1 MRTKHLLMAI
11 ATLLVAGCSQNEI
24 TEVRTGGNPTVG
36 FDVYTGVATRG
47 TDVSTTTMQGT
58 CDETH
63 YGGFGIMGYYTGS
76 KNWDEAKGTVTPS
89 FMFNQKVTYDTNA
102 NEWTYSP
109 TKYWPNNTTDKVSFF
124 AYAPY
129 ESNVS
134 GGRVGIVTSQIDDT
148 GIPSIDFTLKE
159 ATKID
164 EMVDL
169 VVAEE
174 LNKTA
179 QDEAIQFNF
188 RHTLSKINFK
198 AKLGAD
204 YSGLDGTSS
213 FIYITHMWIIGQK
226 GGSLSFDQTNKLTN
240 ENSKFYTKATWKDLH
255 WDYENATIA
264 EGDYSIEKIMKM
276 EEKEITEIWADGT
289 EKSIKG
295 IILKKGNKETPVD
308 LFKKDQYLY
317 LIPINDNAEEVAAD
331 GAGGCTSG
339 DIQIGF
345 HYDIVSKTADSSD
358 DNPKYAVSH
367 LETAVSLPAN
377 HMKRGKFY
385 TYTFTISLKEIKVS
399 AAKVNDWG
407 SVTGNFDV
415 N

>member
-1 MRTKHLLMAI
+1 MAI

-24 TEVRTGGNPTVG
+24 TEVRTVGNPAVG

-174 LNKTA
+174 LTK
-179 QDEAIQFNF
+179 QHKM
-188 RHTLSKINFK
+188 RP
-198 AKLGAD
+198 
-204 YSGLDGTSS
+204 Y
-213 FIYITHMWIIGQK
+213 
-226 GGSLSFDQTNKLTN
+226 
-240 ENSKFYTKATWKDLH
+240 NS
-255 WDYENATIA
+255 
-264 EGDYSIEKIMKM
+264 
-276 EEKEITEIWADGT
+276 
-289 EKSIKG
+289 
-295 IILKKGNKETPVD
+295 
-308 LFKKDQYLY
+308 
-317 LIPINDNAEEVAAD
+317 
-331 GAGGCTSG
+331 TSG
-339 DIQIGF
+339 IHF
-345 HYDIVSKTADSSD
+345 
-358 DNPKYAVSH
+358 
-367 LETAVSLPAN
+367 
-377 HMKRGKFY
+377 
-385 TYTFTISLKEIKVS
+385 LK
-399 AAKVNDWG
+399 
-407 SVTGNFDV
+407 
-415 N
+415 

>member
-1 MRTKHLLMAI
+1 
-11 ATLLVAGCSQNEI
+11 
-24 TEVRTGGNPTVG
+24 
-36 FDVYTGVATRG
+36 
-47 TDVSTTTMQGT
+47 
-58 CDETH
+58 
-63 YGGFGIMGYYTGS
+63 
-76 KNWDEAKGTVTPS
+76 
-89 FMFNQKVTYDTNA
+89 
-102 NEWTYSP
+102 
-109 TKYWPNNTTDKVSFF
+109 
-124 AYAPY
+124 
-129 ESNVS
+129 
-134 GGRVGIVTSQIDDT
+134 
-148 GIPSIDFTLKE
+148 
-159 ATKID
+159 
-164 EMVDL
+164 
-169 VVAEE
+169 
-174 LNKTA
+174 
-179 QDEAIQFNF
+179 
-188 RHTLSKINFK
+188 
-198 AKLGAD
+198 
-204 YSGLDGTSS
+204 
-213 FIYITHMWIIGQK
+213 
-226 GGSLSFDQTNKLTN
+226 
-240 ENSKFYTKATWKDLH
+240 
-255 WDYENATIA
+255 
-264 EGDYSIEKIMKM
+264 M

>member
-24 TEVRTGGNPTVG
+24 TEVRTGGNPAVG

-76 KNWDEAKGTVTPS
+76 KNWNEAKGTVTPS
-89 FMFNQKVTYDTNA
+89 FKINQKVTYAADA

-188 RHTLSKINFK
+188 RHTLSKIN
-198 AKLGAD
+198 
-204 YSGLDGTSS
+204 T
-213 FIYITHMWIIGQK
+213 
-226 GGSLSFDQTNKLTN
+226 
-240 ENSKFYTKATWKDLH
+240 
-255 WDYENATIA
+255 
-264 EGDYSIEKIMKM
+264 
-276 EEKEITEIWADGT
+276 
-289 EKSIKG
+289 
-295 IILKKGNKETPVD
+295 
-308 LFKKDQYLY
+308 
-317 LIPINDNAEEVAAD
+317 
-331 GAGGCTSG
+331 
-339 DIQIGF
+339 
-345 HYDIVSKTADSSD
+345 
-358 DNPKYAVSH
+358 
-367 LETAVSLPAN
+367 
-377 HMKRGKFY
+377 
-385 TYTFTISLKEIKVS
+385 
-399 AAKVNDWG
+399 
-407 SVTGNFDV
+407 
-415 N
+415 

>member
-1 MRTKHLLMAI
+1 MVHF
-11 ATLLVAGCSQNEI
+11 SN
-24 TEVRTGGNPTVG
+24 
-36 FDVYTGVATRG
+36 ATRG
-47 TDVSTTTMQGT
+47 TFQV
-58 CDETH
+58 
-63 YGGFGIMGYYTGS
+63 
-76 KNWDEAKGTVTPS
+76 
-89 FMFNQKVTYDTNA
+89 
-102 NEWTYSP
+102 
-109 TKYWPNNTTDKVSFF
+109 
-124 AYAPY
+124 
-129 ESNVS
+129 
-134 GGRVGIVTSQIDDT
+134 
-148 GIPSIDFTLKE
+148 L
-159 ATKID
+159 AT
-164 EMVDL
+164 
-169 VVAEE
+169 AEE

>member
-1 MRTKHLLMAI
+1 MAI

-24 TEVRTGGNPTVG
+24 TEVRTVGNPAVG

-255 WDYENATIA
+255 
-264 EGDYSIEKIMKM
+264 
-276 EEKEITEIWADGT
+276 
-289 EKSIKG
+289 
-295 IILKKGNKETPVD
+295 
-308 LFKKDQYLY
+308 
-317 LIPINDNAEEVAAD
+317 
-331 GAGGCTSG
+331 
-339 DIQIGF
+339 
-345 HYDIVSKTADSSD
+345 
-358 DNPKYAVSH
+358 
-367 LETAVSLPAN
+367 
-377 HMKRGKFY
+377 
-385 TYTFTISLKEIKVS
+385 
-399 AAKVNDWG
+399 
-407 SVTGNFDV
+407 
-415 N
+415 

>member
-1 MRTKHLLMAI
+1 
-11 ATLLVAGCSQNEI
+11 
-24 TEVRTGGNPTVG
+24 
-36 FDVYTGVATRG
+36 
-47 TDVSTTTMQGT
+47 
-58 CDETH
+58 
-63 YGGFGIMGYYTGS
+63 
-76 KNWDEAKGTVTPS
+76 
-89 FMFNQKVTYDTNA
+89 MFNQKVTYDTKCKMK
-102 NEWTYSP
+102 WTYSP
-109 TKYWPNNTTDKVSFF
+109 TKVLAEQHDRQSVFLCLN
-124 AYAPY
+124 APY

-213 FIYITHMWIIGQK
+213 FIYITHMWIIGKK

-295 IILKKGNKETPVD
+295 IITEKREQRNSGR
-308 LFKKDQYLY
+308 FIQKDQYLY

-377 HMKRGKFY
+377 HMKRGKFTHTLHY
-385 TYTFTISLKEIKVS
+385 FSEGNKVS

-407 SVTGNFDV
+407 SVTGNLM
-415 N
+415 

>member
-1 MRTKHLLMAI
+1 
-11 ATLLVAGCSQNEI
+11 
-24 TEVRTGGNPTVG
+24 
-36 FDVYTGVATRG
+36 
-47 TDVSTTTMQGT
+47 
-58 CDETH
+58 
-63 YGGFGIMGYYTGS
+63 
-76 KNWDEAKGTVTPS
+76 
-89 FMFNQKVTYDTNA
+89 
-102 NEWTYSP
+102 
-109 TKYWPNNTTDKVSFF
+109 
-124 AYAPY
+124 
-129 ESNVS
+129 
-134 GGRVGIVTSQIDDT
+134 
-148 GIPSIDFTLKE
+148 
-159 ATKID
+159 
-164 EMVDL
+164 
-169 VVAEE
+169 
-174 LNKTA
+174 
-179 QDEAIQFNF
+179 
-188 RHTLSKINFK
+188 
-198 AKLGAD
+198 
-204 YSGLDGTSS
+204 
-213 FIYITHMWIIGQK
+213 MWIIGQK

-367 LETAVSLPAN
+367 LETAVSFPAN

>member
-1 MRTKHLLMAI
+1 M
-11 ATLLVAGCSQNEI
+11 
-24 TEVRTGGNPTVG
+24 P
-36 FDVYTGVATRG
+36 
-47 TDVSTTTMQGT
+47 
-58 CDETH
+58 
-63 YGGFGIMGYYTGS
+63 
-76 KNWDEAKGTVTPS
+76 P
-89 FMFNQKVTYDTNA
+89 
-102 NEWTYSP
+102 
-109 TKYWPNNTTDKVSFF
+109 
-124 AYAPY
+124 
-129 ESNVS
+129 
-134 GGRVGIVTSQIDDT
+134 
-148 GIPSIDFTLKE
+148 
-159 ATKID
+159 
-164 EMVDL
+164 
-169 VVAEE
+169 
-174 LNKTA
+174 
-179 QDEAIQFNF
+179 
-188 RHTLSKINFK
+188 
-198 AKLGAD
+198 
-204 YSGLDGTSS
+204 
-213 FIYITHMWIIGQK
+213 
-226 GGSLSFDQTNKLTN
+226 
-240 ENSKFYTKATWKDLH
+240 TKATWKDLH

>member
-24 TEVRTGGNPTVG
+24 TEVRTGNPAVG

-188 RHTLSKINFK
+188 RHTLSKIN
-198 AKLGAD
+198 
-204 YSGLDGTSS
+204 T
-213 FIYITHMWIIGQK
+213 
-226 GGSLSFDQTNKLTN
+226 
-240 ENSKFYTKATWKDLH
+240 
-255 WDYENATIA
+255 
-264 EGDYSIEKIMKM
+264 
-276 EEKEITEIWADGT
+276 
-289 EKSIKG
+289 
-295 IILKKGNKETPVD
+295 
-308 LFKKDQYLY
+308 
-317 LIPINDNAEEVAAD
+317 
-331 GAGGCTSG
+331 
-339 DIQIGF
+339 
-345 HYDIVSKTADSSD
+345 
-358 DNPKYAVSH
+358 
-367 LETAVSLPAN
+367 
-377 HMKRGKFY
+377 
-385 TYTFTISLKEIKVS
+385 
-399 AAKVNDWG
+399 
-407 SVTGNFDV
+407 
-415 N
+415 

>member
-1 MRTKHLLMAI
+1 
-11 ATLLVAGCSQNEI
+11 
-24 TEVRTGGNPTVG
+24 
-36 FDVYTGVATRG
+36 
-47 TDVSTTTMQGT
+47 
-58 CDETH
+58 
-63 YGGFGIMGYYTGS
+63 
-76 KNWDEAKGTVTPS
+76 
-89 FMFNQKVTYDTNA
+89 
-102 NEWTYSP
+102 
-109 TKYWPNNTTDKVSFF
+109 
-124 AYAPY
+124 
-129 ESNVS
+129 
-134 GGRVGIVTSQIDDT
+134 
-148 GIPSIDFTLKE
+148 
-159 ATKID
+159 
-164 EMVDL
+164 
-169 VVAEE
+169 
-174 LNKTA
+174 
-179 QDEAIQFNF
+179 
-188 RHTLSKINFK
+188 
-198 AKLGAD
+198 
-204 YSGLDGTSS
+204 
-213 FIYITHMWIIGQK
+213 MWIIGKK

-331 GAGGCTSG
+331 GAGGCDKWRYS
-339 DIQIGF
+339 DWLPLR
-345 HYDIVSKTADSSD
+345 YCYPKTADSSD